1 MNEKT
6 ILDRLHARAQGW
18 LTESECA
25 ELEHE
30 LAADPALAA
39 LAEDY
44 RTVHALTALDPAAEL
59 SSRTSFEELVPRLAA
74 RTTWRRVAAAAGLVL
89 VGGAAGYCAGRL
101 GRVREE
107 PLYLRAIEL
116 EAPRVSLAVPAD
128 LPARWNEYEP
138 RRGLGVS
145 FLTSVDEAEQLARV
159 AERPLLVYGFY
170 PGCPMA
176 AALDTKVFTD
186 PAVIE
191 LAERTVPVRI
201 DLSQL
206 PDAEQRALTSRGYPF
221 LEMWRADGTPTHA
234 LVRNP
239 DPALFVESLHDGLE
253 KSDATGE
260 QPAWKDLRALA
271 RRFDF
276 ARASEREG
284 RMAEAEQTYRALLD
298 EGLAP
303 SAIGERAAA
312 GLRRLSDE
320 ARALLLEA
328 CAASTRDR
336 AVARRLLEHAAERF
350 AGTRFELDLRAALE
364 RIERDGRFPALA
376 MAVPRSST

>member
-1 MNEKT
+1 DQE
-6 ILDRLHARAQGW
+6 QG
-18 LTESECA
+18 
-25 ELEHE
+25 
-30 LAADPALAA
+30 
-39 LAEDY
+39 
-44 RTVHALTALDPAAEL
+44 
-59 SSRTSFEELVPRLAA
+59 
-74 RTTWRRVAAAAGLVL
+74 RRVAAAAALL
-89 VGGAAGYCAGRL
+89 LIGGATGYFAGRL
-101 GRVREE
+101 GRAREE

-116 EAPRVSLAVPAD
+116 EPPRVSLSVPAD
-128 LPARWNEYEP
+128 LPARWSEYEP

-145 FLTSVDEAEQLARV
+145 FLTSVDEAEQLARM

-176 AALDTKVFTD
+176 AALDARVFTD
-186 PAVIE
+186 PTVIE

-206 PDAEQRALTSRGYPF
+206 PADEQRELTSRGYPF
-221 LEMWRADGTPTHA
+221 LEMWRADGTPTHKLA
-234 LVRNP
+234 RNP

-260 QPAWKDLRALA
+260 QPAWKELRALA
-271 RRFDF
+271 GRFDS
-276 ARASEREG
+276 ARSSEREG
-284 RMAEAEQTYRALLD
+284 RMAEAEETYRALLD

-303 SAIGERAAA
+303 AAIAERAAA

-328 CAASTRDR
+328 GAAATRDR
-336 AVARRLLEHAAERF
+336 PLALRLLEHAAERF
-350 AGTRFELDLRAALE
+350 AGTRFEHDLRAALE

-376 MAVPRSST
+376 MAPNSA